1 MAENVVKMGGSSEK
15 KNLSGEQ
22 RLGEFLGKNRKA
34 LVCFLLVVVAA
45 IVAYAIFFNVSTSI
59 VKKNLDKIER
69 IEYSLTKDAAALDES
84 ALASRRDTAL
94 SNLDPYLGKGGI
106 VGARADMLAADIY
119 GQKKEW
125 EKSKEFWLKAASK
138 GRGSYIVSLSDFN
151 AAAACEE
158 LGQVDEALALYEK
171 VSADKDFVNRSRAA
185 FNVGRVKESKGDYE
199 GAASAYEGI
208 ASYGY
213 SNDEWNDMAKTRLLD
228 LKNKGLVK

>member
-1 MAENVVKMGGSSEK
+1 M
-15 KNLSGEQ
+15 
-22 RLGEFLGKNRKA
+22 
-34 LVCFLLVVVAA
+34 
-45 IVAYAIFFNVSTSI
+45 
-59 VKKNLDKIER
+59 
-69 IEYSLTKDAAALDES
+69 
-84 ALASRRDTAL
+84 
-94 SNLDPYLGKGGI
+94 
-106 VGARADMLAADIY
+106 
-119 GQKKEW
+119 
-125 EKSKEFWLKAASK
+125 
-138 GRGSYIVSLSDFN
+138 SDFN

-158 LGQVDEALALYEK
+158 LGQADEALALYEK